1 MIQSFFAQQITFPI
15 QKEIQAFEQIKRTQD
30 YSIRLEINQKDEF
43 SKLAI
48 SINELLDY
56 IEKEKNRD
64 QEKQKIL
71 QAQAEKDEQ
80 ITLGFLDIDHFKDFN
95 TYFGHQVGDK
105 VLQFV
110 SAVLKEQL
118 KGKIGRVGGDEFFFV
133 LLVKRKE
140 MNRLLQLLKS
150 GFYDKN
156 SQQTISVSCSIGI
169 AIMKGKDADYT
180 ELIRLGDKSM
190 YEAKDAERNSFI
202 INELD

>member
-1 MIQSFFAQQITFPI
+1 M
-15 QKEIQAFEQIKRTQD
+15 EMN
-30 YSIRLEINQKDEF
+30 L
-43 SKLAI
+43 
-48 SINELLDY
+48 
-56 IEKEKNRD
+56 
-64 QEKQKIL
+64 
-71 QAQAEKDEQ
+71 
-80 ITLGFLDIDHFKDFN
+80 
-95 TYFGHQVGDK
+95 
-105 VLQFV
+105 
-110 SAVLKEQL
+110 
-118 KGKIGRVGGDEFFFV
+118 FFV

-190 YEAKDAERNSFI
+190 HEAKDAGRNSFI

>member
-1 MIQSFFAQQITFPI
+1 VEMN
-15 QKEIQAFEQIKRTQD
+15 
-30 YSIRLEINQKDEF
+30 L
-43 SKLAI
+43 
-48 SINELLDY
+48 
-56 IEKEKNRD
+56 
-64 QEKQKIL
+64 
-71 QAQAEKDEQ
+71 
-80 ITLGFLDIDHFKDFN
+80 
-95 TYFGHQVGDK
+95 
-105 VLQFV
+105 
-110 SAVLKEQL
+110 
-118 KGKIGRVGGDEFFFV
+118 FFV

-190 YEAKDAERNSFI
+190 YEAKDAGRNSFI